1 MSIEQDDRALER
13 ALGGDPVIVP
23 SRQFAYR
30 VMRSVREDASHR
42 EAIAFPWR
50 LLAGGIALSLAVGF
64 LGAPVP
70 EDVVSASVSDV
81 SPRVALAAQWS
92 ALTLGGSFL
101 LAWWAAR
108 FVRIS

>member
-1 MSIEQDDRALER
+1 MTGRSNGRSGATRLSFRRASLPI
-13 ALGGDPVIVP
+13 ASCV
-23 SRQFAYR
+23 
-30 VMRSVREDASHR
+30 SVREDASHR